1 MRLDVFLKLSRLV
14 SKRTLAKEF
23 TKKGLVKV
31 NKTLGKASYD
41 VKTGDEIEI
50 KTFNRLLKVKV
61 LKVPPKKQ
69 VSKQAAKD
77 LYEVLSE
84 EIIENDFLIRSDN

>member
-1 MRLDVFLKLSRLV
+1 MRLDIFLKTSRLV

-31 NKTLGKASYD
+31 NGAEAKASYD
-41 VKTGDEIEI
+41 VKIGDEIEI
-50 KTFNRLLKVKV
+50 RTYNRLLNVKV
-61 LKVPPKKQ
+61 IEVPAKKQ

-84 EIIENDFLIRSDN
+84 EIIENDFLLPTEN

>member
-1 MRLDVFLKLSRLV
+1 MRLDIFLKLSRLV

-23 TKKGLVKV
+23 TKKGLVTV
-31 NKTLGKASYD
+31 NATEAKASYD
-41 VKTGDEIEI
+41 VKVGDEIEI
-50 KTFNRLLKVKV
+50 RTFNRLLKLKV
-61 LKVPPKKQ
+61 LEVPAKKQ

-84 EIIENDFLIRSDN
+84 EIIENDFLIATEN